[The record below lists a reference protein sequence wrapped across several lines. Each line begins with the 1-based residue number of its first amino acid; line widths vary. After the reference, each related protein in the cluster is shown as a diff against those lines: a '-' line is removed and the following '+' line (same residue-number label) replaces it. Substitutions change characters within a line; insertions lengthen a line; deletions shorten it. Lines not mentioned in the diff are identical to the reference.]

1 VLFTRRSSQVRL
13 SGTVV
18 ATAVQVDFSVRL
30 GFPGAQQMRRPLL
43 SAALILAAFAIYPAV
58 ASAIPIDPVI
68 GVRGRLTGSEPST
81 SNAFF
86 TMGGCPGDL
95 VEEFGSSNVFC
106 LEYDILQNVT
116 SINSLTFQFMD
127 GSGLIPNSAIFQH
140 DNFDL
145 NGFGGFETLDDGFSV
160 RLFTTNGPLQCPEF
174 DGEFQ
179 IFVPCAQGSTI
190 QVYAGIVS
198 PETPNPPYSA
208 SLRAVNDITVPEPG
222 LLVLMGIGLVLVGH
236 RLRRRKSATSS

>member
-1 VLFTRRSSQVRL
+1 VLFSRRISQVRL

-18 ATAVQVDFSVRL
+18 ATAVHVDFSVRL

-43 SAALILAAFAIYPAV
+43 SSALILAAFAIHPAV

-116 SINSLTFQFMD
+116 SINSLTFQFRD
-127 GSGLIPNSAIFQH
+127 ASGLIPTSAIFQH

-160 RLFTTNGPLQCPEF
+160 RLFTTNGPLQCPVFE
-174 DGEFQ
+174 GEFS
-179 IFVPCAQGSTI
+179 VPCALGSTI

-198 PETPNPPYSA
+198 PETPNPPYFA

-222 LLVLMGIGLVLVGH
+222 LLVLMGIGLVLAGR